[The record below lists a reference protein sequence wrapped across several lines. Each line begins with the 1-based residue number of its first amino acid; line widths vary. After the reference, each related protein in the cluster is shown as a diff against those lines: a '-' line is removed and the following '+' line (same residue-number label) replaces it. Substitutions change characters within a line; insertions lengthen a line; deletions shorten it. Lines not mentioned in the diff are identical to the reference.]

1 MRKLVVFLWHGLL
14 LTATSVLLQTAG
26 TAFNIFLSNRLGA
39 DGVGLFQL
47 MLSVYGF
54 AVTFA
59 SSGIHL
65 AALRLVTEERARHSD
80 DGISKS
86 MRVCFLYSMLVGG
99 FAAAALYLLSPMLSL
114 HCLHD
119 ARCIPALRTMAVSIP
134 FICAS
139 AALNG
144 YFLAVRQVGK
154 NAFSQCLE
162 TFFRILLSTAV
173 LLFFLPGDLAYACFA
188 LALGGTVS
196 EILSCICSY
205 LLYRRGAKHHIAQ
218 STSETAVLPRML
230 SITLPV
236 SFSACVRSG
245 LSTTEQ
251 LMIPF
256 GLQKSGLSADTA
268 LSQYGVIH
276 GMAMPL
282 ILFPSCLLY
291 AFTGLLVPE
300 LTECLTNH
308 QTVRIRHIAA
318 RTVELSFL
326 FSIGVVGILFTYADY
341 ISDLFFR
348 TGQVAYYLKLLAP
361 LILLMYS
368 DHAVDCMLKGLNE
381 QLCSMRYNIIDS
393 VLSVALVYT
402 LLPRFGI
409 HGYIAVLFASE
420 MLNTVLS
427 FHRLL
432 YVTDCPFRP
441 FAWLLK
447 PICAMLLALF
457 LANTFVTFFSLR
469 GLPFLLVSVALS
481 AIFYCA
487 FLYVVRTPFASFRCP
502 NRILHH

>member
-1 MRKLVVFLWHGLL
+1 MRKLVVFLWQGLL
-14 LTATSVLLQTAG
+14 LTVTSVLLQTAG

-65 AALRLVTEERARHSD
+65 AALRLVTEERTRHSA
-80 DGISKS
+80 DGIEKS
-86 MRVCFLYSMLVGG
+86 MRICFLYSLFVGG
-99 FAAAALYLLSPMLSL
+99 LVAVALYLLSPWVSL
-114 HCLHD
+114 RFLHD
-119 ARCIPALRTMAVSIP
+119 IRCILPLRTMAGGIP

-162 TFFRILLSTAV
+162 TFFRIFLSTAI
-173 LLFFLPGDLAYACFA
+173 LLFFLPSGLAYACFA

-196 EILSCICSY
+196 EILSCLCSY
-205 LLYRRGAKHHIAQ
+205 LLYRRCAKRHVTQ
-218 STSETAVLPRML
+218 SASEKAFLPRML

-236 SFSACVRSG
+236 TFSACVRSG
-245 LSTTEQ
+245 LSTAEQ
-251 LMIPF
+251 LMIPS
-256 GLQKSGLSADTA
+256 GLQKSGLSADAA
-268 LSQYGVIH
+268 LSQYGFIH

-300 LTECLTNH
+300 LTECLTNR
-308 QTVRIRHIAA
+308 QTDRIRHIAA
-318 RTVELSFL
+318 RTIEFSFL
-326 FSIGVVGILFTYADY
+326 FSVGVVGIVFTYADQ
-341 ISDLFFR
+341 ISQVFFH
-348 TGQVAYYLKLLAP
+348 TNQVAYYLKLLAP

-381 QLCSMRYNIIDS
+381 QLYSMRYNIIDS
-393 VLSVALVYT
+393 VMSVILVYT

-409 HGYIAVLFASE
+409 HGYVAVLFASE
-420 MLNTVLS
+420 MLNTALS

-432 YVTDCPFRP
+432 RVTDCPFRP

-447 PICAMLLALF
+447 PICAMFLALF
-457 LANTFVTFFSLR
+457 LANTFVTFFPLH
-469 GLPFLLVSVALS
+469 GLPFLLASVTLS
-481 AIFYCA
+481 TVFYCA
-487 FLYVVRTPFASFRCP
+487 FLYAVGNSSSAFSVPNCASR
-502 NRILHH
+502 H